1 MEWKL
6 ALVMALVF
14 IGADRIAPIE
24 GVYKTGGADEDVI
37 EIVRY
42 DASHIYVRADL
53 HFNPSGHVCTIHGIA
68 GLEDDA
74 FVYRAPRP
82 ISRRGSACVLTVKST
97 PTDLVLT
104 DVPAPGG
111 DQTCKDYCG
120 LNGSLTDYAINRSKR
135 RPIRYMSR
143 LKASREYASAVAE
156 FNASQKR

>member
-1 MEWKL
+1 VIIEKL
-6 ALVMALVF
+6 ALVMALVLA
-14 IGADRIAPIE
+14 GADRIAPIE

-37 EIVRY
+37 EIARY

-53 HFNPSGHVCTIHGIA
+53 HFNPSGHTCKVYGIA
-68 GLEDDA
+68 GLEGDA

-82 ISRRGSACVLTVKST
+82 ISSRGSACVLTVKTT

-104 DVPAPGG
+104 DVPGSGG

-120 LNGSLTDYAINRSKR
+120 LNGSLTDYGIKRSKR
-135 RPIRYMSR
+135 RPIQYMSR

-156 FNASQKR
+156 FNESRR